1 MLIRGVKEEPLQPVM
16 RLASPGDIAIKVN
29 IPQRLVGLVVGYKG
43 ETIKYIQCQTDTKIV
58 TPMKNEAPIFEI
70 AGTPANVEKAKH
82 YIETYIDSRTKINRE
97 SAGDVLGFFNQLSSS
112 ETSQIFKDVTNLND
126 YRFLDEIVWNS
137 NKMNLID
144 TIPATLNNKKAV
156 GAEINLIRRSKCSF
170 CKVNDVQATILPCRH
185 ALSCIVCANNVTTAF
200 TNLICIVCNQYLG
213 PGFMIFKK

>member
-1 MLIRGVKEEPLQPVM
+1 M

-43 ETIKYIQCQTDTKIV
+43 ETIRYIQYQTDTKIV
-58 TPMKNEAPIFEI
+58 TPMRNEAPIFEI

-82 YIETYIDSRTKINRE
+82 YIETYIDSRTRINRE
-97 SAGDVLGFFNQLSSS
+97 SSGDVLGFFNQLSL

-126 YRFLDEIVWNS
+126 YRYSDEIVWNS
-137 NKMNLID
+137 NTINLID
-144 TIPATLNNKKAV
+144 TIPGSLINNKAV

-170 CKVNDVQATILPCRH
+170 CKVNEVKATILPCRH

-200 TNLICIVCNQYLG
+200 NNLTCVVCNQNFG
-213 PGFMIFKK
+213 SGFMIFKK